1 MRLCV
6 KLLMLLP
13 ASGEYNKNKTRK
25 RYCNLHYKRLTWF
38 WFWFFFFQPSKFC
51 FVASIFQEMSKLLP
65 IWETC
70 FLVPIDLNIS
80 LCVKFSAELGWHHN
94 HNFTI
99 TSISTSTRIRCTLK
113 KIQSSILPSY
123 SHLIKLMP
131 SLSLFR

>member
-1 MRLCV
+1 MILI
-6 KLLMLLP
+6 L
-13 ASGEYNKNKTRK
+13 N
-25 RYCNLHYKRLTWF
+25 
-38 WFWFFFFQPSKFC
+38 FFFQPSKFC

-123 SHLIKLMP
+123 SHLIKLL
-131 SLSLFR
+131 LSHFSASVCGREEKFWVNMLKNMLVLWINNKSMR